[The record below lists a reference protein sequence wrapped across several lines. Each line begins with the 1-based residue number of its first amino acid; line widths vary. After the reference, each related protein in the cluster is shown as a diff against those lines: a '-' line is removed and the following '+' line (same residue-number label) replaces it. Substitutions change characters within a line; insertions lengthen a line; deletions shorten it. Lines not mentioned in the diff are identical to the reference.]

1 LCLEGFK
8 LKLKFIRENQMK
20 KGKIVNCAICGK
32 EVYRSR
38 GKIEKCKS
46 GLFFVVENIKLKR

>member
-1 LCLEGFK
+1 
-8 LKLKFIRENQMK
+8 MK